1 MSEFKGTPGEWS
13 AEQFGSQIQVWS
25 KADTSVVC
33 VVGNMGCT
41 SNDRQ
46 TAKTQT
52 GYAKANARLIAA
64 APELLEA
71 HEPNAHP
78 SGPDFLEFI
87 ADRLVLHGDNENAD
101 FVLALRRKASKARAA
116 IAKATEG

>member
-71 HEPNAHP
+71 LQLMIAGVDGTTDECGAAI
-78 SGPDFLEFI
+78 LEI
-87 ADRLVLHGDNENAD
+87 ARE
-101 FVLALRRKASKARAA
+101 A